1 MEGRYFGILNKQDNK
16 MVLIYN
22 TYCSFSLT
30 EALYGLSYE
39 RICLMDKV
47 VKMISEEQANTYK
60 EMQIPVLSFV

>member
-39 RICLMDKV
+39 IVCLMDKV

-60 EMQIPVLSFV
+60 EMQVPVLSFV